1 MWVYTSSDKIKN
13 DDIRNKVYKN
23 ELSDR
28 QDEEC

>member
-1 MWVYTSSDKIKN
+1 MWAYTSSDKIKN